1 MNIEEYFNEIQE
13 YVKQNI
19 DDKEQIDNIVHSLE
33 KDNIQAVVNQDFNNN
48 VSIEECGEKILK
60 HMNLTQLHTE
70 DEPNQ
75 IVGERGLNTME
86 RKIMNFKDFVNES
99 KNNKIIYQMTGS
111 PKMDLQFLDPKD
123 RTKSSFAAELADH
136 GYVQGRMNKDCDLL
150 ITNDPSASSNK
161 MKMAA
166 KYNIKVVTY
175 SEMIKKYNLF
185 NKKVKKAKFNL

>member
-33 KDNIQAVVNQDFNNN
+33 KDNIQAVVNQDFNNG
-48 VSIEECGEKILK
+48 VSIEECGEKVLK
-60 HMNLTQLHTE
+60 QMNLTQLHTE

-75 IVGERGLNTME
+75 IAGERGLNTME

-175 SEMIKKYNLF
+175 AEMIKKYNLF
-185 NKKVKKAKFNL
+185 KKGVKKAKFNL